1 MLGGNIKY
9 IFNEITIDSYGW
21 NIYDCFIMGI
31 IILLL
36 VIVFVMMIS
45 WFMEGYYV
53 NRYNNMITRF
63 WRDHVIGEDIW

>member
-1 MLGGNIKY
+1 MLGEY
-9 IFNEITIDSYGW
+9 IFNEITIDSYWG
-21 NIYDCFIMGI
+21 NIYDCCVMGI

-36 VIVFVMMIS
+36 VIVFVMLIS

>member
-1 MLGGNIKY
+1 
-9 IFNEITIDSYGW
+9 
-21 NIYDCFIMGI
+21 MGI

-53 NRYNNMITRF
+53 IRYKNRLTRF
-63 WRDHVIGEDIW
+63 WRDHVIGEDNDF